1 MYHRCTMSDVNQDG
15 LSSRLPQADE
25 ARRRLL
31 RGSLALPAVLTV
43 SPGAA
48 AALSL
53 NCAQPAPVG
62 GQEAV
67 APALQDQWYRVEVT
81 AIKKK
86 VDDGYLYFKQARGN
100 SGKYNWYRISP
111 SAGDPS
117 AGDVAKL
124 SSEPLLT
131 DFYSEGTLEYQTS
144 QVKYRVVQLYDA
156 VNGTYGHPKAMGLEN
171 GWCTMACYYSLIH

>member
-1 MYHRCTMSDVNQDG
+1 MYHRFTMSDVSREV
-15 LSSRLPQADE
+15 SSSSLPQADE

-67 APALQDQWYRVEVT
+67 APTLQDQWYRIEVT

-86 VDDGYLYFKQARGN
+86 VDDGYLYYKEARGN

-111 SAGDPS
+111 SS
-117 AGDVAKL
+117 GDVAKL
-124 SSEPLLT
+124 SSEPLST
-131 DFYSEGTLEYQTS
+131 DFYSELTAEYQSS
-144 QVKYRVVQLYDA
+144 QVKYRIVQLYDT

-171 GWCTMACYYSLIH
+171 GWCTMACYYSLVH